1 MAPAGELGTLSTR
14 FSHYLHVSALLQL
27 SPRCAQRAKYG
38 TGAPFTLLSVTGD
51 VSTLY
56 ANPDAKAHWRKV
68 MNASNQMNTSTQ
80 WKAADENIVTLLN
93 ARKKKRVAEKL
104 PAASV
109 LKASSESV
117 NIIQAPAEPKP
128 DKGKFD
134 LDSNASCYLMV
145 DTIDRDKEG
154 KSNIGDRKSYN
165 YLLEQLTARLSEQMP
180 TLAIKTGG
188 GRRSTLDDDPS
199 GAASS
204 MAAVSQVS
212 ASQLCGD
219 ASRLLPFA

>member
-1 MAPAGELGTLSTR
+1 MGE
-14 FSHYLHVSALLQL
+14 
-27 SPRCAQRAKYG
+27 QRVKYG

-56 ANPDAKAHWRKV
+56 SNPDSKAHWHKV
-68 MNASNQMNTSTQ
+68 MNASTQ
-80 WKAADENIVTLLN
+80 WKAADENIRSL
-93 ARKKKRVAEKL
+93 RKEKHE
-104 PAASV
+104 
-109 LKASSESV
+109 KQESV
-117 NIIQAPAEPKP
+117 NVVNAPTEGKRNSRL
-128 DKGKFD
+128 DKVKFD

-145 DTIDRDKEG
+145 DTIDKESG
-154 KSNIGDRKSYN
+154 IGNRAAYV
-165 YLLEQLTARLSEQMP
+165 YLLEQLTARLSEKMP

-212 ASQLCGD
+212 AS
-219 ASRLLPFA
+219 RLLPFA

>member
-1 MAPAGELGTLSTR
+1 MIKALEPSQPTR
-14 FSHYLHVSALLQL
+14 FSHSLHVRALLQP
-27 SPRCAQRAKYG
+27 SPRYAQRIKYG

-56 ANPDAKAHWRKV
+56 SNPDSKAHWHKI
-68 MNASNQMNTSTQ
+68 MNASTQ
-80 WKAADENIVTLLN
+80 WKAADENIRSLLT
-93 ARKKKRVAEKL
+93 ARKEGAKKR
-104 PAASV
+104 
-109 LKASSESV
+109 ESIKVV
-117 NIIQAPAEPKP
+117 NAPAKGKHNSKP
-128 DKGKFD
+128 NKVKFD

-154 KSNIGDRKSYN
+154 KSNIGGRKSYN

-212 ASQLCGD
+212 AS
-219 ASRLLPFA
+219 RLLPFA